1 MHCKSI
7 VCPDSYYAPVL
18 SLLVVRLKADQNEWL
33 IRFQPV
39 LVLNNFRLFLFLKFK
54 QITF

>member
-18 SLLVVRLKADQNEWL
+18 SLLLVRSKVDQNEWL
-33 IRFQPV
+33 IRFQLV
-39 LVLNNFRLFLFLKFK
+39 LFLNNFRLFLFLQFK
-54 QITF
+54 